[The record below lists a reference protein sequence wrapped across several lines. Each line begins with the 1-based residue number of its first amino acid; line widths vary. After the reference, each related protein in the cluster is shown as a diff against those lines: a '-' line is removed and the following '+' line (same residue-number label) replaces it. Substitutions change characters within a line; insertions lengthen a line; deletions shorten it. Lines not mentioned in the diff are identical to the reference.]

1 MVAVDMNRFPAD
13 LDVVVAVAWEDSEHE
28 EVVGLYHD
36 SHEQQ
41 QLLLLLLFLPLS
53 VAIPMSCL

>member
-28 EVVGLYHD
+28 EVVGLYHA

-41 QLLLLLLFLPLS
+41 QLMLLLFLPLS